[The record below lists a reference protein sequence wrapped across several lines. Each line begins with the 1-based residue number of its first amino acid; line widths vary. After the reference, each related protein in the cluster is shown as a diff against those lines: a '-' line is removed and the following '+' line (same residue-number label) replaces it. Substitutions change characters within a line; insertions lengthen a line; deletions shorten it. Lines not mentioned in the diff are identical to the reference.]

1 MKARSLLVLALTVT
15 APALAQYSEKKIGD
29 APQRT
34 TLPQGGLTLDFNEID
49 RNSDRMISV
58 EEWNA
63 FIEKLRPR
71 SAQGSGSGDAASPAA
86 GSTTGSTAKEPSS
99 PAKAR

>member
-1 MKARSLLVLALTVT
+1 MKARTLLVIALTAA
-15 APALAQYSEKKIGD
+15 APALAQYSERKIGDD

-34 TLPQGGLTLDFNEID
+34 TLPPGGLTLDFNEID
-49 RNSDRMISV
+49 RNGDRNISV

-63 FIEKLRPR
+63 FIEKLRSR
-71 SAQGSGSGDAASPAA
+71 TAQESGSGSAASPAA
-86 GSTTGSTAKEPSS
+86 GSTAREPSS